1 MLRYIGGN
9 NCKKAIDIGYKYLK
23 KNKKPIINF
32 AIEET
37 NQSNNIYKEYT
48 NLIQEIPNNN
58 FSIALKLSSINF
70 DLKIA
75 RDIADL
81 CLEKETKLF
90 IDAEDNDNNSKYQE
104 MVNQLVFDYN
114 TNSNLI
120 YKTYQMYRIDSLE
133 TLNNDMKLFIKYNKY
148 FSCKLVRGA
157 YWNSEYEGGNL
168 FTKKIDTD
176 NSYNQAILNIYNS
189 QYTDK
194 TKIVLAT
201 HNKFSAELGVL
212 LNKDVNIF
220 EFAHLQ
226 GMRENYYN
234 KLNIINNIDSVHVY
248 IPYGPYTKM
257 IPYLV
262 RRLYENVDMIKHLY

>member
-1 MLRYIGGN
+1 MLRYLGGN
-9 NCKKAIDIGYKYLK
+9 NFKKAINVGNKYLK

-37 NQSNNIYKEYT
+37 TQSKYIYKEYI
-48 NLIQEIPNNN
+48 NLIKELPNNN

-90 IDAEDNDNNSKYQE
+90 IDAEDNDNNNKYQE
-104 MVNQLVFDYN
+104 MVNQLTFDYN
-114 TNSNLI
+114 TNNNFI
-120 YKTYQMYRIDSLE
+120 YKTYQMYRLDSLE
-133 TLNNDMKLFIKYNKY
+133 TFNNDLQLFKKYNKY

-157 YWNSEYEGGNL
+157 YWNSEYKGGDL
-168 FTKKIDTD
+168 FIKKIDTN
-176 NSYNQAILNIYNS
+176 NSYNQAMLNIYNS
-189 QYTDK
+189 EYTDK

-201 HNKFSAELGVL
+201 HNKFSSELGVL
-212 LNKDVNIF
+212 LNKNINIF

-226 GMRENYYN
+226 GMRESYYD
-234 KLNIINNIDSVHVY
+234 KLNQINDNDSIHVY
-248 IPYGPYTKM
+248 IPYGPYNKM
-257 IPYLV
+257 IPYLI
-262 RRLYENVDMIKHLY
+262 RRFYENIDMIKHL